1 MSVGPRPARDGAPG
15 DTRCLRGG
23 SASAPGPRRRVA
35 VALSGGVDSA
45 VAAALLLEQGH
56 EVFGVHMELWP
67 PRSRPE
73 DAADGSGSP
82 RDASR
87 SANDGRE
94 DASRSANDGREDAS
108 RSANDGREDARAV
121 CRALGIPFHCLDFSS
136 QFQRQVVDY
145 FCREYA
151 LGRTPNPCVAC
162 NRLIK
167 FDLLLRAVEGLG
179 AECLA
184 TGHYARIVPST
195 GGYSLLKAVDGSVDQ
210 SYFLYTLKE
219 SALARLLFPL
229 GACGKAEV
237 RRLAEERGLPVAR
250 KPKSQDLC
258 FVPDGRHGDF
268 LRRRIAAVPGDI
280 VDRQGRVLGRHRGL
294 AFYTVGQRAGL
305 GTAAGR
311 RLFVLK
317 LDPAAN
323 TVVVGPEPGPVASG
337 LVARD
342 LSFVRVKP
350 QRALEVNARIRF
362 RSPEVAARLR
372 IFTEE
377 AEVTFEQPQRAV
389 APGQAIVFY
398 HGEEVLGGGIIERPT
413 P

>member
-1 MSVGPRPARDGAPG
+1 MTARAGARGDAGRLPA
-15 DTRCLRGG
+15 G
-23 SASAPGPRRRVA
+23 SAPAPEPHRRVA

-45 VAAALLLEQGH
+45 VAAALLLDQGH
-56 EVFGVHMELWP
+56 EVIGVHMKLWRP
-67 PRSRPE
+67 PPAPE
-73 DAADGSGSP
+73 DV
-82 RDASR
+82 SR
-87 SANDGRE
+87 NANDGRE
-94 DASRSANDGREDAS
+94 DASRNASDGREDAS
-108 RSANDGREDARAV
+108 RNANDGREDARAV
-121 CRALGIPFHCLDFSS
+121 CRALGIPFHTLDFSP

-151 LGRTPNPCVAC
+151 LGRTPNPCAAC

-167 FDLLLRAVEGLG
+167 FGLLLRAAEGLG
-179 AECLA
+179 SECLA
-184 TGHYARIVPST
+184 TGHYARIVPSA
-195 GGYSLLKAVDGSVDQ
+195 GGHSLLKAAYPSVDQ

-219 SALARLLFPL
+219 SALPRLLFPL
-229 GACGKAEV
+229 GACSKAEV
-237 RRLAEERGLPVAR
+237 RRWAEERGLPVAR

-258 FVPDGRHGDF
+258 FVPDGRHQDF

-280 VDRQGRVLGRHRGL
+280 VDRQGKVLGRHRGI

-305 GTAAGR
+305 GAAGGR

-323 TVVVGPEPGPVASG
+323 TVVVGSEPGLVASG

-342 LSFVRVKP
+342 LTFVRVKP
-350 QRALEVNARIRF
+350 QRTLEVNVRIRF

-377 AEVTFEQPQRAV
+377 AEVTFDQPQRAV
-389 APGQAIVFY
+389 APGQTVVFY
-398 HGEEVLGGGIIERPT
+398 HGEEVLGGGIIEAQT
-413 P
+413 PW